1 MKQEIL
7 EKFFISQTGLQD
19 CVSFEEFCQFFKEAQ
34 TGTKRGRPKGK
45 QKSKAKAIPR
55 KKTKTTTQKN
65 KKDDASDA
73 ETDEEELEL
82 ERLLKPVYQTL
93 LEEDSRRWRATR
105 KMIEELPTNMYNEDS
120 ENEDDVLE
128 KLVDAL
134 SQVFEERSELL
145 QEGTTDMLTESV
157 TMINRLDD
165 LTAAMLLA
173 DKRVESGSRPS
184 TAGSGYLLEGLGI
197 SEEEQRRIDKAIKNT
212 TELNKDLEYVTGP
225 IKKKQRKS

>member
-1 MKQEIL
+1 
-7 EKFFISQTGLQD
+7 
-19 CVSFEEFCQFFKEAQ
+19 
-34 TGTKRGRPKGK
+34 
-45 QKSKAKAIPR
+45 
-55 KKTKTTTQKN
+55 
-65 KKDDASDA
+65 
-73 ETDEEELEL
+73 
-82 ERLLKPVYQTL
+82 
-93 LEEDSRRWRATR
+93 
-105 KMIEELPTNMYNEDS
+105 MIEELPTNMYNEDS

-184 TAGSGYLLEGLGI
+184 TAGSGYLEGLGI

-225 IKKKQRKS
+225 IKRSRGRVENK